1 MVSCMKS
8 IKECMAW
15 MHCPNTGLFLVRLGI
30 AVIMISAGFGKLSN
44 IVGTAGFF
52 GSIGLSA
59 FWVYVIGGIEVLGG
73 VAMLL
78 GVFTRVVGILFAII
92 MVVAIILVKS
102 KMGFQAAQ
110 IDIMI
115 FFASLGIAFAGPG
128 TWSLMKKCDCCDKCD
143 STCKDGSC
151 CGTCKTK

>member
-30 AVIMISAGFGKLSN
+30 AIIMIS
-44 IVGTAGFF
+44 AGFF